1 MRTRSASEGV
11 AGMRAG
17 LFDKTISVPA
27 IKVSADDMA
36 VAPKGKERITMPI
49 TTEHAK
55 SVTFAIEKSLNTETS
70 IDSNLSDD
78 GESDIDDVP
87 EALVFDDITVA
98 NQTMMQSIT
107 QKIDLAAFFQ
117 GSRYRIISLLFGPMA
132 CFFFVA

>member
-1 MRTRSASEGV
+1 MRARSASEGV
-11 AGMRAG
+11 AGMSAG

-36 VAPKGKERITMPI
+36 VAPKEKERITMPVS
-49 TTEHAK
+49 TEHAK